1 MRFGVSIVGLGASVL
16 LAACSAAD
24 RPPAA
29 DFAGEVPAP
38 PVPTGS
44 ATPNEPT
51 TDAGKDASAED
62 SCPPR
67 SKRECMTTFRTVTGQ
82 VQTCSQSIQWCRADG
97 TGWHKCGFSVEKP
110 PD

>member
-1 MRFGVSIVGLGASVL
+1 MRSGSWIVGLAASAL

-29 DFAGEVPAP
+29 DFAGEVTPP
-38 PVPTGS
+38 PVGAGS
-44 ATPNEPT
+44 ATPSEPT
-51 TDAGKDASAED
+51 IDAGADADAGD

-82 VQTCSQSIQWCRADG
+82 VQSCSQSFQWCRADG
-97 TGWHKCGFSVEKP
+97 TGWHKCGFSVDKP